1 MEHHFDIDIAKEY
14 GIAEAVL
21 INHFQFWIAKNKA
34 NMVNFHDGKFWTYNT
49 KSAIQ
54 ELFPY
59 LSYDQVRRALE
70 RLVEKGVLVT
80 GNYNKI
86 PTDRTLWYS
95 FTDEFEV
102 YLQRCQ
108 MQEANLPNAKSK
120 TAQQPY
126 NSTTYNTPNT
136 LFPLSDDKVN
146 KDISPT
152 LELYRFDEF
161 WDAYDKK
168 CGRDRAERAWKK
180 LSKAEVD
187 AAIAYIPSYKAAQP
201 NKMYRK
207 NPEAYINQRAWND
220 ELIGGNDGI
229 PPRPAKGNWVWSEDS
244 KKWIPVV

>member
-1 MEHHFDIDIAKEY
+1 MDKLEVHYNRGYTAMSNHHLRDTSISWQA
-14 GIAEAVL
+14 
-21 INHFQFWIAKNKA
+21 
-34 NMVNFHDGKFWTYNT
+34 M
-49 KSAIQ
+49 
-54 ELFPY
+54 
-59 LSYDQVRRALE
+59 
-70 RLVEKGVLVT
+70 GVLSFMLSCREDFKFSIEGLTKCSSCGETATRSALKELREHGYIKISRLIGEGGKVVGWKYDVFENPDVENPDVECQGQSNT
-80 GNYNKI
+80 NKRI
-86 PTDRTLWYS
+86 TD
-95 FTDEFEV
+95 V
-102 YLQRCQ
+102 
-108 MQEANLPNAKSK
+108 K
-120 TAQQPY
+120 
-126 NSTTYNTPNT
+126 TPNT

-229 PPRPAKGNWVWSEDS
+229 PPRPAKGNWVWSEES